1 MELRHLR
8 YFVAVADELHFGR
21 AAQRLFI
28 AQPPLSQQIRQLEEE
43 LEVELF
49 VRTSRKVALTEA
61 GQAFLKEARAILAQ
75 VDHAKLLAQRTAK
88 GEVGELSLG
97 FTNSAAFELLPRL
110 LSAYRECYPHIHVTL
125 QELKRDEQVNALH
138 TGRIQV
144 GILRPMVASV
154 ELCSE
159 IIQRE
164 PLLLVLP
171 SKHPLVYKEQVSIH
185 DLAQETFVMLPR
197 YWGSTF
203 YDQIISLCYSAGF
216 SPEVAQ
222 EAAEIHTIV
231 GLVAANIGISLVPAS
246 TQFLRSRG
254 VVYRRLQD
262 DTSEVEMA
270 LAWHR
275 DDRSPVVQAFL
286 NLAREEM
293 STYVPDYEIT

>member
-8 YFVAVADELHFGR
+8 YFVMVADELHFGR

-61 GQAFLKEARAILAQ
+61 GQAFLKEAQAILAR
-75 VDHAKLLAQRTAK
+75 VDQAKLLAQRTAR

-110 LSAYRECYPHIHVTL
+110 LSAYRERYPHIHVTL
-125 QELKRDEQVNALH
+125 QELKKDEQINALH
-138 TGRIQV
+138 TGRVQMA
-144 GILRPMVASV
+144 ILRPMVTSV
-154 ELCSE
+154 ELSSE

-171 SKHPLVYKEQVSIH
+171 SNHPLVQKEQVAIQ

-197 YWGSTF
+197 YWSSTF

-216 SPEVAQ
+216 SPEVTQ

-254 VVYRRLQD
+254 VVYRRLQG

-270 LAWHR
+270 LAWRH
-275 DDRSPVVQAFL
+275 DDHSPVVAAFL
-286 NLAREEM
+286 SLAREEM
-293 STYVPDYEIT
+293 HSYTPDYESA

>member
-8 YFVAVADELHFGR
+8 YFVTVAEELHFGR

-49 VRTSRKVALTEA
+49 VRTSRKVSLTEA
-61 GQAFLKEARAILAQ
+61 GQAFLKEAQAILAR
-75 VDHAKLLAQRTAK
+75 VDQAKLLAQRTAR

-110 LSAYRECYPHIHVTL
+110 LSAYRERYPHIHVTL
-125 QELKRDEQVNALH
+125 QELRRDEQINALH
-138 TGRIQV
+138 TGRVQMAIV
-144 GILRPMVASV
+144 RPTVTSV
-154 ELCSE
+154 ELSSE

-171 SKHPLVYKEQVSIH
+171 SKHPLVQKEHVAIQ
-185 DLAQETFVMLPR
+185 DLARETFVMLPR
-197 YWGSTF
+197 YWSSTF

-216 SPEVAQ
+216 SPEVTQ

-254 VVYRRLQD
+254 VVYRLLQG
-262 DTSEVEMA
+262 DTSEVEMVI
-270 LAWHR
+270 AWRR
-275 DDRSPVVQAFL
+275 DDFSPVVKAFL
-286 NLAREEM
+286 NLAHEEM
-293 STYVPDYEIT
+293 NTYTPDYEIS

>member
-8 YFVAVADELHFGR
+8 YFVTVADELHFGR
-21 AAQRLFI
+21 AAQRLFM

-49 VRTSRKVALTEA
+49 VRTSRKVTLTEA
-61 GQAFLKEARAILAQ
+61 GQAFLKEARSILAH
-75 VDHAKLLAQRTAK
+75 VEKAKLLAQRTAR
-88 GEVGELSLG
+88 GEVGEFSLG

-110 LSAYRECYPHIHVTL
+110 LSSYRERYPHIHVTL
-125 QELKRDEQVNALH
+125 QEMKKDEQINALH
-138 TGRIQV
+138 TGQIQV
-144 GILRPMVASV
+144 GILRPMVTSI
-154 ELCSE
+154 ELFSE

-171 SKHPLVYKEQVSIH
+171 GKHPLVQQEQVSIH
-185 DLAQETFVMLPR
+185 DLAHETFVMLPR

-254 VVYRRLQD
+254 IVYRRLQN

-270 LAWHR
+270 LAWRR
-275 DDRSPVVQAFL
+275 DDRSPIVTAFL
-286 NLAREEM
+286 NLARQEM
-293 STYVPDYEIT
+293 SSYIPDYDIR

>member
-8 YFVAVADELHFGR
+8 YFVMVADELHFGR

-61 GQAFLKEARAILAQ
+61 GQAFLKEARAILTR
-75 VDHAKLLAQRTAK
+75 VDQAKLLAQRTAR

-110 LSAYRECYPHIHVTL
+110 LSAYRERYPHIHVTL
-125 QELKRDEQVNALH
+125 QELRRDEQINALH
-138 TGRIQV
+138 TGRVQMA
-144 GILRPMVASV
+144 ILRPMVTSV
-154 ELCSE
+154 ELSSE

-171 SKHPLVYKEQVSIH
+171 SKHPLVHKEHVAIQ

-197 YWGSTF
+197 YWSSTF

-254 VVYRRLQD
+254 VVYRRLQG

-270 LAWHR
+270 IAWRR
-275 DDRSPVVQAFL
+275 DDSSPAVKAFL
-286 NLAREEM
+286 NLAHEEM
-293 STYVPDYEIT
+293 HTYTPDYEIS